1 MEQSG
6 RRAQPYEAGIIST
19 VEAALL
25 EHRVGETFT
34 AVVIDVDEHGGGGER
49 PADDLPVSAY
59 CEGDLPLGE
68 RVSVKLESADVG
80 KRQVRFLLAG

>member
-1 MEQSG
+1 
-6 RRAQPYEAGIIST
+6 
-19 VEAALL
+19 V
-25 EHRVGETFT
+25 T
-34 AVVIDVDEHGGGGER
+34 AH
-49 PADDLPVSAY
+49 